1 MLKVLHHLVH
11 LIHNNMR
18 NFTQEEAKVI
28 YKDAKS
34 KGLDPDKVMSQLVLK
49 GATIEGIDMNQ
60 ARQYAQSKQPKPE
73 ADTSIIGRV
82 KETIGDVTGIVKDI
96 KESSQKRADNIL
108 ESENAMNRGEQG
120 VLRTAGQELG
130 QFAGA
135 GADAIG
141 AVFKGAG
148 NIFLSDKHEK
158 DVSDVIGKFGAKV
171 MAVPEVQSIINT
183 YNELPEEKQRD
194 IDALGG
200 VLSLVSNFI
209 GGQAVG
215 QGANV
220 AKRGVTTGTEAVV
233 TGAKNIAE
241 DVAESTIVTGAK
253 QIGSDLVK
261 RIPRTIERA
270 KTGIAEQSVRAT
282 KIKNATPALKKAYE
296 SNLDEVII
304 DNIVNSTD
312 DITKKAYS
320 DVLDIAEMPKTIGK
334 GKQPSIVGGELAT
347 KQYDVIN
354 KQKQSI
360 GKKIGDI
367 TKSLSKTEK
376 IDIKDSFIEM
386 DDVLSNNGIIPRYTK
401 KGVKLDFSN
410 SKFTPAERT
419 KIQQLYDLTREGG
432 DVISPS
438 KIKDKD
444 QLFSKLKRESNL
456 EQIGDILVDTTDGQK
471 SLFSVFRDVFSK
483 KLDTISP
490 EVKTLNN
497 QYRKI
502 SQVTEDIEDAIFRT
516 PNYNVTK
523 SVDPA
528 EFAKVN
534 MRRIFGESQSSPV
547 FEAIADNMDILSREL
562 GYAGATPKQVAEFAE
577 YIRKLYPETIPKTGF
592 QGGIKAGVSDIIETI
607 SKTGTPNLADQR
619 KALRELLRESA
630 KKKK

>member
-1 MLKVLHHLVH
+1 
-11 LIHNNMR
+11 MR

-73 ADTSIIGRV
+73 ADTSLLGRA
-82 KETIGDVTGIVKDI
+82 KETIDDITGIAKDI

-108 ESENAMNRGEQG
+108 ESEKALEKGEQG

-158 DVSDVIGKFGAKV
+158 DVTDVIGKFGAKV
-171 MAVPEVQSIINT
+171 MAIPEVQGIINK

-194 IDALGG
+194 IDAIGG
-200 VLSLVSNFI
+200 VVSLVSNFI

-215 QGANV
+215 QGAKV
-220 AKRGVTTGTEAVV
+220 ANRGVTTGTKSVI

-241 DVAESTIVTGAK
+241 DVAESTVITGAK
-253 QIGSDLVK
+253 QIGSDLAK
-261 RIPRTIERA
+261 RVPRTIERA
-270 KTGIAEQSVRAT
+270 KTGIAEQAIRAT

-312 DITKKAYS
+312 DITKKAYN

-334 GKQPSIVGGELAT
+334 VKQPSIVGGELAT

-354 KQKQSI
+354 NQKQSI
-360 GKKIGDI
+360 GKKIGEI

-376 IDIKDSFIEM
+376 IDIKDSFSEI
-386 DDVLSNNGIIPRYTK
+386 DNVLSNSGIIPRYTK

-456 EQIGDILVDTTDGQK
+456 EQIGDILVDTPDGQK
-471 SLFSVFRDVFSK
+471 SLFGVFRDVFSK

-490 EVKTLNN
+490 EVKALNN

-502 SQVTEDIEDAIFRT
+502 SQITEDIEDAIFRT

-547 FEAIADNMDILSREL
+547 FEAIADNMDVLSREL
-562 GYAGATPKQVAEFAE
+562 GYKGATPKQVAEFAE
-577 YIRKLYPETIPKTGF
+577 YIRKLYPETIPKAGF
-592 QGGIKAGVSDIIETI
+592 QGGIKAGLGDIVEAI
-607 SKTGTPNLADQR
+607 SKTGTPNLVDQR
-619 KALRELLRESA
+619 KALRELLKEST
-630 KKKK
+630 KK